1 MLTIE
6 AENCAAMKRIEVA
19 VGVVFNEAGKV
30 LVGQRV
36 VKDRYFQKWE
46 FPGGKLEVGE
56 SVQQALIREFKE
68 ETGINIH
75 ASEPLMQVEHDYPDR
90 HVLLHVHT
98 INNFSGEALALEG
111 QALKW
116 VSISRLTDLDFLQG
130 NQVILE
136 RLCAL

>member
-1 MLTIE
+1 
-6 AENCAAMKRIEVA
+6 MKRIEVA
-19 VGVVFNEAGKV
+19 VGVVFNKAGKV

-36 VKDRYFQKWE
+36 VEDRYFEKWE

-56 SVQQALIREFKE
+56 SVEQALIREFQE
-68 ETGINIH
+68 ETGITIE
-75 ASEPLMQVEHDYPDR
+75 ASEPLMRVEHDYPDR

-98 INNFSGEALALEG
+98 INDFSGEVCALEG

-116 VSISRLTDLDFLQG
+116 VLISELKELDFLQG

-136 RLCAL
+136 RLTTLNAV

>member
-1 MLTIE
+1 
-6 AENCAAMKRIEVA
+6 MKRIEVA

-36 VKDRYFQKWE
+36 VKDRYFEKWE

-56 SVQQALIREFKE
+56 SVQQALIREFQE
-68 ETGINIH
+68 ETGITIK
-75 ASEPLMQVEHDYPDR
+75 ASEPLMRVEHDYPDR

-98 INNFSGEALALEG
+98 INDFSGDVCALEG

-116 VSISRLTDLDFLQG
+116 VSISELKELDFLQG

-136 RLCAL
+136 RLTTLNAV

>member
-1 MLTIE
+1 
-6 AENCAAMKRIEVA
+6 MKRIEVA

-46 FPGGKLEVGE
+46 FPGGKLEAGE
-56 SVQQALIREFKE
+56 SAQQALIREFRE
-68 ETGINIH
+68 ETGINISS
-75 ASEPLMQVEHDYPDR
+75 SEPLMRVEHDYPDR

-98 INNFSGEALALEG
+98 INDFSGEVSALEG

-116 VSISRLTDLDFLQG
+116 VLVSELTELDFLQG
-130 NQVILE
+130 NQVILDKLVALNAE
-136 RLCAL
+136 R